1 MKKGDDMTWLT
12 QITMGSLF
20 DGIGGFPLAAVR
32 SGITPIWASEI
43 EAFPIEVTKLRFPDM
58 AHVGDITKLNG
69 AELPP
74 VDIIC
79 GGSPCQDLS
88 VAGARAG
95 LAGARS
101 GLFMEQ
107 MRIVRE
113 MRLAEKARGQ
123 EGVNIR
129 PRWMCWENVPGA
141 FSSGTPKYEDFR
153 IVMEEI
159 VRICFPNELIPSP
172 YPYGWPDAGELTAGG
187 AFSLAWRCLDAQFW
201 GVAQRR
207 KRIFLLADFA
217 GLPKGYLSKKT
228 IGGKV
233 YYYHQWSEN
242 GVKQSRYLHDSE
254 IAPLAD
260 KIEKRKELQA
270 QLRMLKSQKSR
281 RNEAT
286 GMKCTFMHKRTPVA
300 ELELDDVTGFI
311 QKIGSVYAPEHLP
324 IGIPVRN
331 EIADRAAFNDWWRD
345 RSIPASR
352 SGVREALESL
362 GVADTKMLLVRC
374 YGLSLSDQY
383 WICPE
388 GAELRW
394 EDINFF
400 QNDFSEDI
408 GDVLFGERKKKDAL
422 NFSSPD
428 STSDGNL
435 KKRWKIIDGKRCL
448 IKGGSNPFRQQ
459 PFNEVIASGI
469 MERLG
474 IPHVS
479 YTVIWSKDAP
489 YSVCEDFVTEN
500 TELIPAWRLL
510 QAKKQKNSAS
520 RYRHLLECCE
530 LLGIGNITPFLD
542 RMLVLDYIIANEDRH
557 FNNFG
562 ALRNAET
569 LEWLGMAPIYDS
581 GSSLGYDKM
590 PGQMRSEKDVIC
602 KPFKN
607 HHAEQLKLVTD
618 FDWIDFDRLSDV
630 DELISSVLSCEE
642 AADYIDEGRIH
653 AITESVQRRI
663 GHLQELAMTQTP
675 RQLDTTEDDVREEV
689 AADYAPKMEL

>member
-1 MKKGDDMTWLT
+1 MQYTLMHKNIAVADM
-12 QITMGSLF
+12 
-20 DGIGGFPLAAVR
+20 
-32 SGITPIWASEI
+32 
-43 EAFPIEVTKLRFPDM
+43 
-58 AHVGDITKLNG
+58 
-69 AELPP
+69 EL
-74 VDIIC
+74 D
-79 GGSPCQDLS
+79 
-88 VAGARAG
+88 
-95 LAGARS
+95 
-101 GLFMEQ
+101 
-107 MRIVRE
+107 
-113 MRLAEKARGQ
+113 
-123 EGVNIR
+123 
-129 PRWMCWENVPGA
+129 
-141 FSSGTPKYEDFR
+141 
-153 IVMEEI
+153 
-159 VRICFPNELIPSP
+159 
-172 YPYGWPDAGELTAGG
+172 
-187 AFSLAWRCLDAQFW
+187 
-201 GVAQRR
+201 
-207 KRIFLLADFA
+207 
-217 GLPKGYLSKKT
+217 
-228 IGGKV
+228 
-233 YYYHQWSEN
+233 
-242 GVKQSRYLHDSE
+242 
-254 IAPLAD
+254 
-260 KIEKRKELQA
+260 
-270 QLRMLKSQKSR
+270 
-281 RNEAT
+281 EAT
-286 GMKCTFMHKRTPVA
+286 SS
-300 ELELDDVTGFI
+300 I
-311 QKIGSVYAPEHLP
+311 QRIDAVYRPEHLP
-324 IGIPVRN
+324 VATASKRDGV
-331 EIADRAAFNDWWRD
+331 DRAALNAWWID
-345 RSIPASR
+345 RCIPASR
-352 SGVREALESL
+352 SGVRKALETL
-362 GVADTKMLLVRC
+362 ELPNTQVLLTRC
-374 YGLSLSDQY
+374 FGLSLSDQY
-383 WICPE
+383 WVRPH
-388 GAELRW
+388 GSDLRW
-394 EDINFF
+394 ERIIFF
-400 QNDFSEDI
+400 ENPFSEDI
-408 GDVLFGERKKKDAL
+408 GDVLLGKATDVANFD
-422 NFSSPD
+422 FSSPD
-428 STSDGNL
+428 NTSDGYL
-435 KKRWKIIDGKRCL
+435 KKRWKILDGKRCL

-510 QAKKQKNSAS
+510 QAKKQKNSTS